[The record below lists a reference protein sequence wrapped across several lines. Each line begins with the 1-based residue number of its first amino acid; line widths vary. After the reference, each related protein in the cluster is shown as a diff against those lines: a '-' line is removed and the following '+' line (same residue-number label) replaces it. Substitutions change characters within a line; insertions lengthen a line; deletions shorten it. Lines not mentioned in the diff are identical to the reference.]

1 VEEIQFEIKKK
12 LKILEMQIEERY
24 KTKKKIFVSKK
35 TQKKKRTFRTAK
47 ELLYFCAALQTCK
60 KLESLNLIMKNKK

>member
-1 VEEIQFEIKKK
+1 
-12 LKILEMQIEERY
+12 MQIEERY

>member
-35 TQKKKRTFRTAK
+35 TQKKK
-47 ELLYFCAALQTCK
+47 
-60 KLESLNLIMKNKK
+60 KNFQNSQRIIVFLCSASNMQEIGKS